1 MKFVKDEQN
10 ELFLEASEF
19 AEQGKW
25 HRTYY
30 KIKKLVDSLS
40 DERLAKTHVTLVLR
54 VALMLS
60 LTKKINAVDTL
71 NSIKEAFDSKQ
82 DLSVD
87 ISVSDLLKY
96 SKAFVIVFKE
106 IDTMSKLYFSG
117 QDYIINTAIDRLNKN
132 MVPETK
138 E

>member
-1 MKFVKDEQN
+1 MQFVTDEQN
-10 ELFLEASEF
+10 KLFLEASEF

-25 HRTYY
+25 HRTYS
-30 KIKKLVDSLS
+30 KIKKLVDTLS
-40 DERLAKTHVTLVLR
+40 DERLARTHVTLVLR

-60 LTKKINAVDTL
+60 LTKKITAVDTL
-71 NSIKEAFDSKQ
+71 NRIKEAFDSKQ

-106 IDTMSKLYFSG
+106 IDTISKLYFSG
-117 QDYIINTAIDRLNKN
+117 QDYIINTAIDRLKKN
-132 MVPETK
+132 TI
-138 E
+138 